1 MTMNKIQSLINS
13 HLKKYGFIKIL
24 LPDNVELEIG
34 TLQENKN
41 GDEEKSNNYCY
52 VIAKKEERTTV
63 LDSFNLG
70 IRFPT
75 SENNYLLEDCFID
88 SDGNE
93 MRQLNVV

>member
-1 MTMNKIQSLINS
+1 MTMNKIQSLVNT

-34 TLQENKN
+34 TLQENKHGN
-41 GDEEKSNNYCY
+41 EEKSNNYCY
-52 VIAKKEERTTV
+52 VIAKKEDRTTV

-70 IRFPT
+70 IRF
-75 SENNYLLEDCFID
+75 SSNEKNYLLDDSFID

-93 MRQLNVV
+93 IRQLNVV